1 MRSAPPSDK
10 QLICCVRPGV
20 LLVKASRFCWQ
31 SVLIALDFPAFERP
45 AKAISGASEVGR
57 PCGWF
62 TDIRN
67 RAEWSRAGDMFRNG
81 RACAL
86 KRRKTMRAE
95 NFEHVG
101 ECMKH
106 VRERLGKIDVR
117 QDALE
122 RRRRTSARVELRGK
136 RVFAVHIDTCANHYD
151 TGLVCDLDRFD

>member
-1 MRSAPPSDK
+1 MRSAPPSEK
-10 QLICCVRPGV
+10 ELICCVRSGV

-62 TDIRN
+62 TDIRK
-67 RAEWSRAGDMFRNG
+67 RAVWSRAGDMIRNR
-81 RACAL
+81 RA
-86 KRRKTMRAE
+86 MRVE
-95 NFEHVG
+95 KFEHVG